1 MEYRKNTAANE
12 HENGKEGNIV
22 KAKNIFVYYLSYRL
36 SQEEEHAVNRTL
48 ATTFTLT
55 TKAINSK
62 ENKTK
67 MYVPISPTKTQNRVK
82 LSVRIWK
89 SYGFVRFFHCQ

>member
-1 MEYRKNTAANE
+1 MEYQKNTAANK

-22 KAKNIFVYYLSYRL
+22 KAKNIFVYYLSYKL

-55 TKAINSK
+55 TKAVNSK
-62 ENKTK
+62 
-67 MYVPISPTKTQNRVK
+67 VK
-82 LSVRIWK
+82 LS
-89 SYGFVRFFHCQ
+89 